1 MSRDTHPTPSHLEQE
16 LISILFNHCGQRG
29 QTEGAADTLRRIIRE
44 RDSALTL
51 LRQRDSKAA
60 KKVEAGL

>member
-1 MSRDTHPTPSHLEQE
+1 MSEPLSHDATYDA
-16 LISILFNHCGQRG
+16 LIALLTNHCGQRG
-29 QTEGAADTLRRIIRE
+29 QSEGAADTLRRIIRE

-60 KKVEAGL
+60 HKVEQGL